1 MLPNLSALRHRAPLA
16 RTGPSAEAE
25 DGAICPIT
33 LNELR
38 KGDDVWQPELEGGT
52 REEKHFYELV
62 ALARWLAEHETAP
75 GTRGEVTP
83 EDRIACIRAANEKLA
98 LQDEDPLPEPEPR
111 YAIPRAARAFELP
124 QYPPL
129 PLWERDM
136 PWARFLSGLPLNDAG
151 QRLPQYL
158 GAGPNSDQERV
169 LLRLSEGFERE
180 ADEKMGPFAAIFE
193 RYLTDF
199 PNEERRKLN
208 LKTWIASNCHT
219 ALAVYALWNRAQ
231 LVYRTT
237 TQLREELPPADAET
251 PEAAGI
257 FGRLVSYAQRA
268 YARRSYELLRE
279 QRIQKYRELAQ
290 AAAEHGAAACRPAM
304 FGTLTTAGPE
314 LYVGF
319 PIGELTAIQWADG
332 VLNSSSVE
340 SLRQFDGSV
349 RQRNED
355 LRYEYGAN
363 IVRLNREA

>member
-16 RTGPSAEAE
+16 STGPSAEAE

-52 REEKHFYELV
+52 LEQKHFYELV
-62 ALARWLAEHETAP
+62 ALATWLAEHETTP
-75 GTRGEVTP
+75 GTRGEITA
-83 EDRIACIRAANEKLA
+83 EDRLACIRAANAKLA
-98 LQDEDPLPEPEPR
+98 FEGGDPLPEPEPR

-136 PWARFLSGLPLNDAG
+136 PWHLFLSGLDVDDAG
-151 QRLPQYL
+151 QPLPQYL
-158 GAGPNSDQERV
+158 AAPIGPSNRQMGV
-169 LLRLSEGFERE
+169 MLRLSEGFERE
-180 ADEKMGPFAAIFE
+180 ADEKMPQFAAVFD

-199 PNEERRKLN
+199 PNEELRKLN
-208 LKTWIASNCHT
+208 LKTWIANNCHT

-257 FGRLVSYAQRA
+257 FGRLVNYAQRA
-268 YARRSYELLRE
+268 YARRNYELLRE
-279 QRIQKYRELAQ
+279 QRIQKYRELSE
-290 AAAEHGAAACRPAM
+290 AASEHGGAACRPAM

-319 PIGELTAIQWADG
+319 PIGELTAMQWAEG

-340 SLRQFDGSV
+340 SLQQFDGSV

-355 LRYEYGAN
+355 LKHEYAAN
-363 IVRLNREA
+363 LIRLSR

>member
-16 RTGPSAEAE
+16 STGPSAEAE

-52 REEKHFYELV
+52 LEQKHFYELV
-62 ALARWLAEHETAP
+62 ALATWLAEHETAP
-75 GTRGEVTP
+75 GTRGEITA
-83 EDRIACIRAANEKLA
+83 EDRLACIRAANEKLA
-98 LQDEDPLPEPEPR
+98 LEGGDPLPEPWH
-111 YAIPRAARAFELP
+111 AIPRAARVFELP

-129 PLWERDM
+129 PLWERDV
-136 PWARFLSGLPLNDAG
+136 PWRLLLSDLELNDADEPV
-151 QRLPQYL
+151 PQYL
-158 GAGPNSDQERV
+158 GLGPSRNQERV
-169 LLRLSEGFERE
+169 MLRLSDAFERE
-180 ADEKMGPFAAIFE
+180 ADEKMPQFAAIFD
-193 RYLTDF
+193 RYRTDF

-208 LKTWIASNCHT
+208 LKTWIANNCHT
-219 ALAVYALWNRAQ
+219 ALAVYALWNRAE

-268 YARRSYELLRE
+268 YARRNYELLRE

-290 AAAEHGAAACRPAM
+290 AASEHGGAACQPGR
-304 FGTLTTAGPE
+304 FSTLTTPGPE

-319 PIGELTAIQWADG
+319 PMGELTAIQWAEG

-340 SLRQFDGSV
+340 SLQQFDGSV

-355 LRYEYGAN
+355 LKHEYAAN
-363 IVRLNREA
+363 LIRLSR